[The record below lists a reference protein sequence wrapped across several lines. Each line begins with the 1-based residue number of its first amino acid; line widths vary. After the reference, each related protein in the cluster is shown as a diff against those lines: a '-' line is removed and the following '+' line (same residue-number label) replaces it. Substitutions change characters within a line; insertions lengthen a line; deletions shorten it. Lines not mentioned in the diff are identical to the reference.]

1 LRNAAAIL
9 ARPKVPP
16 RRPARAPRYCV
27 VDARGAREPLQSTL
41 RGPRAFATHGTVVAS
56 LAYDRLATTG
66 IASAIAVAALRT
78 RNRTMNSPY
87 ASSASHG
94 STSAK
99 LSLAWTNVKGLVQ
112 NHALLA
118 VLELQRAGISL
129 VKMVA
134 AGIIISILVVSAWMA
149 LVAAAVVWAVGA
161 GANWGIAILIA
172 ALVNI
177 GIAVGLAFWAKSQV
191 PDLLFAATLRQ
202 LRKDMPKAENEHAP
216 NRSVA

>member
-1 LRNAAAIL
+1 
-9 ARPKVPP
+9 
-16 RRPARAPRYCV
+16 
-27 VDARGAREPLQSTL
+27 
-41 RGPRAFATHGTVVAS
+41 
-56 LAYDRLATTG
+56 
-66 IASAIAVAALRT
+66 
-78 RNRTMNSPY
+78 MNSPY
-87 ASSASHG
+87 ASSASHA
-94 STSAK
+94 STSSK
-99 LSLAWTNVKGLVQ
+99 LSLAWTNMKGLVQ

-161 GANWGIAILIA
+161 GANWGLAILIA
-172 ALVNI
+172 ALANI
-177 GIAVGLAFWAKSQV
+177 GIAVALAFWAKSQV

-202 LRKDMPKAENEHAP
+202 LRKDMPNAENEHAP